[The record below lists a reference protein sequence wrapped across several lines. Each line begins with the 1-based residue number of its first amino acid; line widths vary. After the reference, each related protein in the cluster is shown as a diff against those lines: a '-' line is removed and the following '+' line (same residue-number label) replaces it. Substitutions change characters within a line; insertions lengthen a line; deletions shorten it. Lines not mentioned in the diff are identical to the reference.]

1 MCLRV
6 CAREWLGGGG
16 CREVQCMLAG
26 LELKLSYE
34 GGVEFERT
42 GQGGHE
48 IYADSRR
55 GINHE
60 TRTRSRTYT

>member
-34 GGVEFERT
+34 GGVEFGRT
-42 GQGGHE
+42 AQGGHE
-48 IYADSRR
+48 IYAERYKSR
-55 GINHE
+55 N
-60 TRTRSRTYT
+60 